1 MHLWGDPQKTQ
12 RDRWWGR
19 TLIPTI
25 QHIPGAGTHTHTLSL
40 SLSLSLMH
48 MHTCTHTL
56 TCTHTHTCIGT
67 CSQSNTHTH
76 AHTTF
81 MHIFHPSV
89 PPHVQI
95 HLNKQARGQ
104 QNALPHY
111 IALLKS
117 SRHNGPL
124 QSTNPS
130 PSCLCYNRKYT
141 IIILAHKQ
149 RTYR

>member
-1 MHLWGDPQKTQ
+1 MGKDTDTNHSAHT
-12 RDRWWGR
+12 RS
-19 TLIPTI
+19 
-25 QHIPGAGTHTHTLSL
+25 THTHTHSLSL
-40 SLSLSLMH
+40 SLSLSLSC
-48 MHTCTHTL
+48 TCTHAHIHL
-56 TCTHTHTCIGT
+56 
-67 CSQSNTHTH
+67 H
-76 AHTTF
+76 AHTLT
-81 MHIFHPSV
+81 HASAHAHRATHTRTHT
-89 PPHVQI
+89 PHLCI
-95 HLNKQARGQ
+95 SFTHRCLPMSKSISTNRPGGQ

-141 IIILAHKQ
+141 LIILAHKQ